1 MLADFAV
8 APFPLGLVRPPLRK
22 LGDDRLPEMGNYQ
35 IALVRGD
42 VSPINDALAA
52 FVKEA
57 FADFNG

>member
-22 LGDDRLPEMGNYQ
+22 LSDDRLPEMGNYQ
-35 IALVRGD
+35 IALVRGEAN
-42 VSPINDALAA
+42 PINDALAA

-57 FADFNG
+57 FANFNA